1 MSGGETTAPIDM
13 TRTWAPHVPA
23 FREHIEES
31 LTAAARAPDL
41 ASILQRHRFHG
52 SARDKQAAADWL
64 RNRLGARPSPNR
76 LLMTGGTQNTL
87 MVLFSR
93 LVPQGAAIAAE
104 KLTYA
109 AIGQLAMLGRISVLP
124 VDMDEDGMRDDSLE
138 SLCKAHNLAA
148 VYMNP
153 TGHNPTTSMMS
164 LERRQRI
171 ARVARKYAVSII
183 EDDVHGLIANNAPP
197 PLASIAPD
205 LTWYLMSVS
214 KCLGIGLRTAYLV
227 APSDDSLADL
237 LRPIPS
243 VSSWFVPGLSA
254 AIITHLIESGAASH
268 IVGQIS
274 KEIAARQ
281 DIAQEMLGDLGVM
294 RTNKS
299 SLHVWIDLP
308 SPWTAE
314 PFIQAARTKGVILR
328 HPGVFATLGVNVE
341 HNIRAS
347 LIAPSTH
354 EDLRRGLSVLAALL
368 LSRT

>member
-13 TRTWAPHVPA
+13 TRTWAPQVPA
-23 FREHIEES
+23 FREHVERS
-31 LTAAARAPDL
+31 LIAAARAPDL
-41 ASILQRHRFHG
+41 ASIIQRHRFHG
-52 SARDKQAAADWL
+52 SPRDKQAGADWL
-64 RNRLGARPSPNR
+64 SNRLGAPPNPTR

-93 LVPQGAAIAAE
+93 LAQQGAAIAAE

-124 VDMDEDGMRDDSLE
+124 VDIDEDGMRDDSLE

-148 VYMNP
+148 VYINP

-164 LERRQRI
+164 LERRQKVV
-171 ARVARKYAVSII
+171 RVARKYALPII

-214 KCLGIGLRTAYLV
+214 KCLGIGLRTAYLI
-227 APSDDSLADL
+227 APSDDGLADL

-281 DIAQEMLGDLGVM
+281 DIAQEMLGHLGM
-294 RTNKS
+294 LRTNKS

-328 HPGVFATLGVNVE
+328 HPRVFATPGTNVE

-354 EDLRRGLSVLAALL
+354 EDLRRGLSVLATLL